1 MDIDLLSRMVG
12 ELIVDND
19 QVGLPGVGTFVA
31 GMVPASF
38 SDKGF
43 TINPPYR
50 RLSFTPKCLE
60 DKLLIELYS
69 STNPT
74 VSREAAATYITQFL
88 SEMKAVLEQRKSIT
102 LPGLG
107 RLRTTRE
114 NAIFFVP
121 EEGLDIFPGGIGL
134 RPVSLKSHVVQ
145 PDDPVVINVPLP
157 VPQPEP
163 AAAPEP
169 EPQPEPVQEPVP
181 ETPAP
186 SPDGSSL
193 SSAIGATLRS
203 SDPTR
208 ANAAERPCRSVDMVQ
223 EPEPGQEEIPGQAGN
238 DNKVQER
245 TKFRWWIPVAAV
257 VGTAVVALAVFL
269 ILSRVSPD
277 FIDSILYTPE
287 ELRIINY

>member
-1 MDIDLLSRMVG
+1 M
-12 ELIVDND
+12 
-19 QVGLPGVGTFVA
+19 
-31 GMVPASF
+31 
-38 SDKGF
+38 
-43 TINPPYR
+43 
-50 RLSFTPKCLE
+50 
-60 DKLLIELYS
+60 
-69 STNPT
+69 
-74 VSREAAATYITQFL
+74 
-88 SEMKAVLEQRKSIT
+88 
-102 LPGLG
+102 
-107 RLRTTRE
+107 
-114 NAIFFVP
+114 
-121 EEGLDIFPGGIGL
+121 
-134 RPVSLKSHVVQ
+134 Q

-208 ANAAERPCRSVDMVQ
+208 ANAAERPCRSVDTVQ

-269 ILSRVSPD
+269 ILSRVAPD